1 MRVLVIG
8 GAGRVASYV
17 IPHLKEWHD
26 LRIYDLKP
34 PADASLAHVIG
45 SVTDYDALL
54 AAAAGVDALLYMAMG
69 SLAWQTIEGAQTAF
83 DANVKGVYLALK
95 AVREASLAREGRDA
109 GAAHAVYCSTMS
121 VYDGDLMKRHFF
133 DEDMPPDARGL
144 YGFTKR
150 LGEETCRN
158 AWYEHGMS
166 VNALRLCMPTPD
178 DRWLAEAKA
187 GVPAIATAASD
198 LARAFDSALRYRNGF
213 QAFMISGDFENKIMN
228 MGKAKRLLEWE
239 PLARPRGA
247 A

>member
-17 IPHLKEWHD
+17 IPFLKDRHD

-34 PADASLAHVIG
+34 PADASLAHVVG

-69 SLAWQTIEGAQTAF
+69 SLAWQTIDGAQTAF
-83 DANVKGVYLALK
+83 DANVKGVYLAFK
-95 AVREASLAREGRDA
+95 AARDA
-109 GAAHAVYCSTMS
+109 GVAHAVHCSTMS
-121 VYDGDLMKRHFF
+121 VYDGDLMTRQFF

-150 LGEETCRN
+150 LGEEVCRN
-158 AWYEHGMS
+158 AWYEHRMS
-166 VNALRLCMPTPD
+166 VNALRLCLPTPD
-178 DRWLAEAKA
+178 DKWLADAKS
-187 GVPAIATAASD
+187 GVPTIATAASD

-213 QAFMISGDFENKIMN
+213 QAFMISGDYENKILN
-228 MGKAKRLLEWE
+228 MGKAKRVLGWE
-239 PLARPRGA
+239 PLARPRDA
-247 A
+247 AY